1 MNEKLKDKIKE
12 ALSSVLPIAIIISLM
27 CLLVTPVST
36 ELMIMFFVGSTYLI
50 FGMGFFSLGAEM
62 SMSLIGERI
71 GANLSKSKRIWFIA
85 LIAFIVGTITTISE
99 PDLSVLATQI
109 SEIPNFTLIIS
120 VGIGVGLFLA
130 IALCRIAFKIR
141 LSRIIIFSYII
152 IFILSFFVPEE
163 FLPLSFDSG
172 GVTTGPM
179 TVPFIIAL
187 GLGAASIRS
196 DKNSESD
203 SFGLVSLC
211 SIGPIL
217 AVMILGLVYKINGG
231 DYTPLIIDP
240 IYNSKDIGNVFLTA
254 LPQTALEVLRS
265 LTPIVVF
272 YFLYNLFALKIPK
285 NENKRI
291 IVGFVYTFI
300 GLTIFL
306 TGVEKGF
313 LPVGNGMGMALVN
326 FNNMFLAIPIIAL
339 IGFFIVQA
347 EPAVQVLVNQVNT
360 ITDGTVPS
368 NLLRTTLSI
377 GMSLALVISFIRAWL
392 GIPFMYFII
401 PGYLLAIIL
410 TFFAPEI
417 FIGIA
422 FDSGGVT
429 SGPLTASFI
438 LPLMIGVCEASMR
451 TNLNVMQDAFGLVA
465 MVAMMPL
472 ITIQIIGIIYKKKT
486 KSSTKQ
492 IVEEIANDEIIIF
505 KRKVI
510 NTQSAIAES

>member
-1 MNEKLKDKIKE
+1 MNEKLKEKIKE
-12 ALSSVLPIAIIISLM
+12 ALSSVLPIAIIVSLM
-27 CLLVTPVST
+27 CLLVMPVST

-71 GANLSKSKRIWFIA
+71 GANLSKSKKIWFIA
-85 LIAFIVGTITTISE
+85 FIAFIVGTITTISE
-99 PDLSVLATQI
+99 PDLSVLAAQI
-109 SEIPNFTLIIS
+109 TEIPNLALILS

-141 LSRIIIFSYII
+141 LSRVLLFSYVL
-152 IFILSFFVPEE
+152 IFILAFFVPAE

-179 TVPFIIAL
+179 TVPFIMAL

-203 SFGLVSLC
+203 SFGLVALC
-211 SIGPIL
+211 SVGPIL
-217 AVMILGLVYKINGG
+217 AVMILGLIYKINGG
-231 DYTPLIIDP
+231 DYTPLVIDS
-240 IYNSKDIGNVFLTA
+240 INNSKDIGNVFLTA
-254 LPQTALEVLRS
+254 LPQSALEVLRS
-265 LTPIVVF
+265 LSPIIVF
-272 YFLYNLFALKIPK
+272 YFLYNTFALKIPK
-285 NENKRI
+285 IENKRVI
-291 IVGFVYTFI
+291 IGFIYTFI

-313 LPVGNGMGMALVN
+313 LPVGNGMGMALVSL
-326 FNNMFLAIPIIAL
+326 NNNYLSILIIAT

-360 ITDGTVPS
+360 ITDGTVS
-368 NLLRTTLSI
+368 AKLLRTALSI
-377 GMSLALVISFIRAWL
+377 GMSFALVIGFVRAWL
-392 GIPFMYFII
+392 GIPFIYFII
-401 PGYLLAIIL
+401 PGYLIAIIL

-417 FIGIA
+417 FVGIA

-438 LPLMIGVCEASMR
+438 LPLMIGVCEASAR
-451 TNLNVMQDAFGLVA
+451 TNLSVMQDAFGLVA

-472 ITIQIIGIIYKKKT
+472 ITIQIIGVMYKRKT
-486 KSSTKQ
+486 MNKPTQ
-492 IVEEIANDEIIIF
+492 NIEEVANDEIIIF
-505 KRKVI
+505 KRKI
-510 NTQSAIAES
+510 IDTQSAIES